1 MINKKKFN
9 IKQHSHSFHLNL
21 QQAASRSLS
30 HTGITNSTM
39 QSFTNN
45 NLNTTSNANHNLLN
59 NNNLYNGTTQT
70 SVPANLCQSS
80 NNNNNNN
87 NSLMTQRINAA
98 AAAIV
103 AQQQHNQQKF
113 MLHSALSRA
122 ASHPQGNV
130 VSFVNSLIEN
140 LGQGHRKLERTQSEP
155 LPQANTSR

>member
-1 MINKKKFN
+1 MINNRFF
-9 IKQHSHSFHLNL
+9 SPSYL

-45 NLNTTSNANHNLLN
+45 NLNTSNANNNLLN

-70 SVPANLCQSS
+70 SVPSNLCQSS
-80 NNNNNNN
+80 NNNN
-87 NSLMTQRINAA
+87 LMTQRINAA